1 MRRIFGCAS
10 AFCVGNLECLIRIG
24 TNCRKTSDAY
34 GFFFDGR
41 KPRPVRL
48 YKDSILI
55 DKSGRVRDMESTVV
69 EPCDS
74 SSDANESRETELM
87 RFLAEL
93 YASRTP
99 DNCDGKDCRYRSGW
113 CFHAAHGEVYSQS
126 FKSETEPAL
135 NQEKA
140 SRASD

>member
-1 MRRIFGCAS
+1 
-10 AFCVGNLECLIRIG
+10 
-24 TNCRKTSDAY
+24 
-34 GFFFDGR
+34 
-41 KPRPVRL
+41 
-48 YKDSILI
+48 
-55 DKSGRVRDMESTVV
+55 MESTVV

-74 SSDANESRETELM
+74 SSDANESRETELL

-99 DNCDGKDCRYRSGW
+99 DNFDGKDCRYRSGW
-113 CFHAAHGEVYSQS
+113 CFHTAHDKVYSQS

-140 SRASD
+140 NRASD